1 MTQAALEP
9 RRRPPEW
16 YAEQQRLFL
25 EAIRPMTSMKLYI
38 YSIYMPTVI
47 VDGAGNIVR
56 GALPDEAQE
65 LIKKIDDEIQRA
77 ADSWV
82 GT

>member
-1 MTQAALEP
+1 MKQACIEP

-25 EAIRPMTSMKLYI
+25 EAIRPMTNMKVYI
-38 YSIYMPTVI
+38 YSIYIPTVI
-47 VDGAGNIVR
+47 VDAAGNIVR
-56 GALPDEAQE
+56 GALPDEAQG
-65 LIKKIDDEIQRA
+65 LIKKIDDEIQRV

-82 GT
+82 KA